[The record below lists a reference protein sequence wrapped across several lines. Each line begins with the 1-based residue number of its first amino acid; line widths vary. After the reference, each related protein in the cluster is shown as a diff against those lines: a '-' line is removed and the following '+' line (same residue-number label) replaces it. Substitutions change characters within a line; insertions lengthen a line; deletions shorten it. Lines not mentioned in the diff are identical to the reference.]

1 MRRAFMPF
9 IALATAFI
17 GIGIS
22 GQRVFLYLGIALL
35 LIALYRYLRRDDD
48 SC

>member
-22 GQRVFLYLGIALL
+22 GQRVFLYIGIALL
-35 LIALYRYLRRDDD
+35 VFALYRYFRRDEA
-48 SC
+48 C